1 MASQNYSH
9 TAELMKASLPY
20 FDNRTRSQVEL
31 FSKVLD
37 LMGSLNSLTGRG
49 SMVAYGYEA
58 ASIDV
63 EGILNAI
70 RPLCDKR
77 EREFV
82 DRILNIFNIK
92 RIFETYNNFMN
103 MMNVMQEAGG
113 FSFTE
118 EGQKDDTENVTG
130 NFTNNIFNSIFQGF
144 NNASEMPEEDNNTPM
159 QETAYD
165 NYDSNEALHT
175 DNYSNTDNYN
185 NDNDSKSN
193 REEAPHTG
201 TNNTFKADSTMFDM
215 FKGMVPPEQMS
226 TFENL
231 RMLFN
236 TMSYDNNNKPNDG
249 KEHEYG

>member
-1 MASQNYSH
+1 MANQDYSH

-20 FDNRTRSQVEL
+20 FDSRTRSQVEL

-49 SMVAYGYEA
+49 RMVAYGYEA
-58 ASIDV
+58 VSIDV
-63 EGILNAI
+63 EGLLNGI
-70 RPLCDKR
+70 RPFCDQK

-92 RIFETYNNFMN
+92 RIFEMYNNFMN

-113 FSFTE
+113 FSFNNE
-118 EGQKDDTENVTG
+118 EANKDDTDNVTG
-130 NFTNNIFNSIFQGF
+130 NFTGFNFDSIFH
-144 NNASEMPEEDNNTPM
+144 NYDNVSEMPKEEDSNGQQEGGDYNNDYYASFGAT
-159 QETAYD
+159 ENSEAAAD
-165 NYDSNEALHT
+165 HNEDLHT
-175 DNYSNTDNYN
+175 DNS
-185 NDNDSKSN
+185 DSTKSN
-193 REEAPHTG
+193 
-201 TNNTFKADSTMFDM
+201 NNTAFKMDSGMFEM

-236 TMSYDNNNKPNDG
+236 TMSYDNNKKPNDG